1 VWDTLEVLHLEHKDK
16 LHERGMIREWR
27 VDVTDDHTTA
37 RHCYDTFDYIKSLLL
52 HLRV

>member
-1 VWDTLEVLHLEHKDK
+1 M
-16 LHERGMIREWR
+16 RGMIRERR

-37 RHCYDTFDYIKSLLL
+37 RHCYHMFDYIESLPL